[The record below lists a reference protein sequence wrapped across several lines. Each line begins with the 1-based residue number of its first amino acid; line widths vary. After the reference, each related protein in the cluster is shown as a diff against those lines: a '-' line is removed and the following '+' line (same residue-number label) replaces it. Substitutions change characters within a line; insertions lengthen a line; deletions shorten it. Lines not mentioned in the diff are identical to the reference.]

1 MPVVEVSAV
10 SSALTRDE
18 SLFTAITN
26 HSFLRSQAS
35 VLVMF
40 SFLSVF
46 MQAFTGIPVSIDLL
60 AEKLFGID
68 EYPTPGDQLKCLDV
82 MVAKLIYTM
91 LAYRVNGYQRVFYKE
106 KVTLNL
112 KQFFRTNDCLVSN
125 SNKRNFCLLQFQFSV
140 SRKLLRGNSKK

>member
-1 MPVVEVSAV
+1 MNKADNFTP
-10 SSALTRDE
+10 LIRLFY
-18 SLFTAITN
+18 SLV
-26 HSFLRSQAS
+26 FLCK
-35 VLVMF
+35 L
-40 SFLSVF
+40 
-46 MQAFTGIPVSIDLL
+46 AFTGIPVSIDLL

-91 LAYRVNGYQRVFYKE
+91 LAYRVNGYQCVFYKE

-112 KQFFRTNDCLVSN
+112 KQFFRINDRLVSN
-125 SNKRNFCLLQFQFSV
+125 SNKRHFCLLQFQFSV